1 MPIYEFRCPACEARF
16 EALAPAGTETEPCR
30 ECGASEATRVISMP
44 AAMPKLVRSGS
55 GVRRQ
60 EEKNR
65 RLHEQTKSDFK
76 AKRQSSRAKAKKGR
90 S

>member
-1 MPIYEFRCPACEARF
+1 
-16 EALAPAGTETEPCR
+16 
-30 ECGASEATRVISMP
+30 MP

-76 AKRQSSRAKAKKGR
+76 AKRQSARAKAKRGR